1 MVLFSLGEINKNIP
15 GNFERSL
22 TSNTLYQ
29 HLCKPPSP
37 QVAQARIRIPF
48 NPTFRTFRWYIKW
61 NEIYIWSDRNIR
73 DQLWRWST
81 LTGLVGPNWQNWKLL
96 SSVPFF
102 CIQLTRTI
110 TKRAAAWVGSVQQEC
125 TVPYIW
131 ASGISEI
138 LYRNFCWM
146 ESPPA
151 CPWYKSRNHGRED
164 ETENLSKV
172 SRLLFQSHCLPRLQ
186 KQSFLSPYKSSCFES
201 YQDNIFELGIPV
213 LSKGLS

>member
-22 TSNTLYQ
+22 TSNTFYQ

-48 NPTFRTFRWYIKW
+48 NAIFRTFRWYIKW
-61 NEIYIWSDRNIR
+61 NGIYIWSDRNIR

-172 SRLLFQSHCLPRLQ
+172 SRLLFQSYCLLRLQ
-186 KQSFLSPYKSSCFES
+186 KQSFLSP
-201 YQDNIFELGIPV
+201 
-213 LSKGLS
+213 

>member
-1 MVLFSLGEINKNIP
+1 MKGHSLPTLCTSISANLRHH
-15 GNFERSL
+15 RSPKL
-22 TSNTLYQ
+22 ELEFLSTQHSGHFVGTSNGTE
-29 HLCKPPSP
+29 
-37 QVAQARIRIPF
+37 
-48 NPTFRTFRWYIKW
+48 YIFGLTGIF
-61 NEIYIWSDRNIR
+61 ETSFEDGP
-73 DQLWRWST
+73 L

-151 CPWYKSRNHGRED
+151 CPWYKSRNHSRED

-172 SRLLFQSHCLPRLQ
+172 SRLLFQSHCLLRLQ

>member
-22 TSNTLYQ
+22 TSNTFYQ

-37 QVAQARIRIPF
+37 HVAQARIRIPF
-48 NPTFRTFRWYIKW
+48 NATFRTFRWYIKW
-61 NEIYIWSDRNIR
+61 NGIYIWSDRNIR

-96 SSVPFF
+96 SSAPFF

-110 TKRAAAWVGSVQQEC
+110 TKRAVAWVGSVQPQC

>member
-1 MVLFSLGEINKNIP
+1 MGEIEREREDTYKRVHWKKKVICLARASMVLFSLGEINKNIP

-61 NEIYIWSDRNIR
+61 NGIYIWSDRNIR

-125 TVPYIW
+125 NWMYRSIYLGEW
-131 ASGISEI
+131 NF
-138 LYRNFCWM
+138 RNFIP
-146 ESPPA
+146 EFLLNGKPP
-151 CPWYKSRNHGRED
+151 CMP
-164 ETENLSKV
+164 LV
-172 SRLLFQSHCLPRLQ
+172 
-186 KQSFLSPYKSSCFES
+186 
-201 YQDNIFELGIPV
+201 
-213 LSKGLS
+213 

>member
-146 ESPPA
+146 QSPPT
-151 CPWYKSRNHGRED
+151 CPWYKYSINHGTTAGKMKRKIWVRLAD
-164 ETENLSKV
+164 FYFNLIAFLGY
-172 SRLLFQSHCLPRLQ
+172 RNNRFFPIQILLFRKLP
-186 KQSFLSPYKSSCFES
+186 
-201 YQDNIFELGIPV
+201 G
-213 LSKGLS
+213 